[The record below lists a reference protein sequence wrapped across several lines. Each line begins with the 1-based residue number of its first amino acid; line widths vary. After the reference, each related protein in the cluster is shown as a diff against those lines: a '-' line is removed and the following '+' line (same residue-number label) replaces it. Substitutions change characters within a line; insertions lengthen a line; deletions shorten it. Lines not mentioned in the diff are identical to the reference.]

1 MSTFN
6 QENQGNYT
14 ILYPGIVFEY
24 IDDAVTISFDDEVSF
39 DDLKDKKPQL
49 HLTKDKESKK
59 ALEHLINVVD
69 VINNDKG
76 GVLRFIKTFT
86 GLTDFE
92 KLFVVLL
99 DEIYAGTKLKIY
111 QRLIDIRDSYQP

>member
-39 DDLKDKKPQL
+39 DDLKDKK
-49 HLTKDKESKK
+49 TSTSFKE
-59 ALEHLINVVD
+59 
-69 VINNDKG
+69 
-76 GVLRFIKTFT
+76 R
-86 GLTDFE
+86 
-92 KLFVVLL
+92 
-99 DEIYAGTKLKIY
+99 
-111 QRLIDIRDSYQP
+111 